1 MGPGAGD
8 YGRFQ
13 PGSVLPMS
21 YDDTKVI
28 ELAHLVRTIV
38 GGQNLGPQL
47 ADDVV
52 AAEAL
57 EAMVRSA
64 AGAGWVEL
72 P

>member
-1 MGPGAGD
+1 
-8 YGRFQ
+8 
-13 PGSVLPMS
+13 MS